1 LISLVNYIL
10 LIYRI
15 IMQSKIGGAKPRNNK
30 PKSASKRKDNN
41 SAKAKSKKSSKIKQK
56 TSNKNTRKRKRRS
69 QPKIKEIDSMW
80 NTIFNRVVDENP
92 DVENEIKPVLPVEQT
107 TEGIK
112 PVVIV
117 LIHAEW
123 CGHCK
128 TLQPEWDIMENSL
141 SDNEKQN
148 ITFEVIESAE
158 LDNKLPIVSQKYM
171 NGKPLTHAGFPTIGN
186 IQDGEFQQYGG
197 GRTSNDLL
205 DWIRGLLTSVRNV
218 TA

>member
-1 LISLVNYIL
+1 
-10 LIYRI
+10 
-15 IMQSKIGGAKPRNNK
+15 MQSKLGGAKPRNNK
-30 PKSASKRKDNN
+30 PKSASKRKHNN
-41 SAKAKSKKSSKIKQK
+41 SVKAKSKKSSKMK
-56 TSNKNTRKRKRRS
+56 KNTSKSSTKKRKRKS

-80 NTIFNRVVDENP
+80 NTIFNQVVNDTP
-92 DVENEIKPVLPVEQT
+92 LVENEIKPVVPIEQT

-128 TLQPEWDIMENSL
+128 TLQPEWEIMEKSL

-148 ITFEVIESAE
+148 IAFEVIEHAE
-158 LDNKLPIVSQKYM
+158 LDNKLPIVSNKYM
-171 NGKPLTHAGFPTIGN
+171 NGKTLTHGGFPTIGN
-186 IQDGEFQQYGG
+186 IQNGEFLQYGG

-205 DWIRGLLTSVRNV
+205 DWIRELISKIQKM
-218 TA
+218 

>member
-15 IMQSKIGGAKPRNNK
+15 IMQSKFGGAKPRNSK
-30 PKSASKRKDNN
+30 PKSVPKRQNN
-41 SAKAKSKKSSKIKQK
+41 SAKAKSKPKSSKKSK
-56 TSNKNTRKRKRRS
+56 SKPKKNTSKRNTKKRKRKS

-80 NTIFNRVVDENP
+80 NTIIKTVVNDPPIEDN
-92 DVENEIKPVLPVEQT
+92 VVNPVLPVEQT
-107 TEGIK
+107 ADGIK

-128 TLQPEWDIMENSL
+128 TLQPEWDIMEKSL

-148 ITFEVIESAE
+148 VAFEVIESAE
-158 LDNKLPIVSQKYM
+158 LDNKLPLVSQKYM
-171 NGKPLTHAGFPTIGN
+171 NGNALTHAGFPTIGN
-186 IQDGEFQQYGG
+186 IQNGEFQQYGG

-205 DWIRGLLTSVRNV
+205 DWIRGLLPKL
-218 TA
+218 

>member
-1 LISLVNYIL
+1 
-10 LIYRI
+10 
-15 IMQSKIGGAKPRNNK
+15 MQSKIGGAKPRINK
-30 PKSASKRKDNN
+30 PKSKSKN

-56 TSNKNTRKRKRRS
+56 TSKSNTKKRKKRN

-80 NTIFNRVVDENP
+80 NTIINKAVNDTP
-92 DVENEIKPVLPVEQT
+92 IVENEIKPVLPVEQT
-107 TEGIK
+107 IEGIK

-123 CGHCK
+123 CGHCR
-128 TLQPEWDIMENSL
+128 TLQPEWDIMEKSL

-148 ITFEVIESAE
+148 IAFEVIEHAE

-171 NGKPLTHAGFPTIGN
+171 NGKSLTHAGFPTIGN
-186 IQDGEFQQYGG
+186 IQNGEFQQYGG

-205 DWIRGLLTSVRNV
+205 DWIRGLLPKL
-218 TA
+218 

>member
-1 LISLVNYIL
+1 
-10 LIYRI
+10 
-15 IMQSKIGGAKPRNNK
+15 MQSKIGGAKPRINK
-30 PKSASKRKDNN
+30 PKSKSKN
-41 SAKAKSKKSSKIKQK
+41 SAKAKSKKSSKINQK
-56 TSNKNTRKRKRRS
+56 TSKNNTNKRKRRS

-80 NTIFNRVVDENP
+80 NTIIKTVVNDTP
-92 DVENEIKPVLPVEQT
+92 LVENEIKPVLPVEQT
-107 TEGIK
+107 TEDIK

-128 TLQPEWDIMENSL
+128 TLQPEWDIMEKSL

-148 ITFEVIESAE
+148 IAFEVIEHAE

-171 NGKPLTHAGFPTIGN
+171 NGKSLTHAGFPTIGN
-186 IQDGEFQQYGG
+186 IQNGEFQQYGG

-205 DWIRGLLTSVRNV
+205 DWIRGLLPKL
-218 TA
+218 

>member
-1 LISLVNYIL
+1 
-10 LIYRI
+10 
-15 IMQSKIGGAKPRNNK
+15 MQSKIGGAKPRINK
-30 PKSASKRKDNN
+30 PKSKSKN

-56 TSNKNTRKRKRRS
+56 TSKSNTKKRKRRS

-80 NTIFNRVVDENP
+80 NTIFNQVVNDTP
-92 DVENEIKPVLPVEQT
+92 LVENEIKPVLPIEQT

-117 LIHAEW
+117 LIHAKW

-128 TLQPEWDIMENSL
+128 TLQPEWDIMEKSL

-148 ITFEVIESAE
+148 IAFEVIEHAD
-158 LDNKLPIVSQKYM
+158 LDNKLPIVSKKYM
-171 NGKPLTHAGFPTIGN
+171 NGKTLTHAGFPTIGN
-186 IQDGEFQQYGG
+186 IENGEFIQYGG

-205 DWIRGLLTSVRNV
+205 DWIRELISKIQKM
-218 TA
+218 

>member
-1 LISLVNYIL
+1 
-10 LIYRI
+10 
-15 IMQSKIGGAKPRNNK
+15 MQSKLGGAKPRNNK
-30 PKSASKRKDNN
+30 PKSASNRKHNN
-41 SAKAKSKKSSKIKQK
+41 SVKAKSKKSSKMK
-56 TSNKNTRKRKRRS
+56 KNTSKSSTKKRKRRS
-69 QPKIKEIDSMW
+69 QPKIKEIDTMW
-80 NTIFNRVVDENP
+80 NTIINKVVNDTP
-92 DVENEIKPVLPVEQT
+92 LVENEIKPVLPVEQT

-148 ITFEVIESAE
+148 IAFEVIESAE
-158 LDNKLPIVSQKYM
+158 LDNKLPIVSKKYM
-171 NGKPLTHAGFPTIGN
+171 NGKTLTHAGFPTIGN
-186 IQDGEFQQYGG
+186 IQNGEFLQYGG

-205 DWIRGLLTSVRNV
+205 DWIRGLLPKI
-218 TA
+218 

>member
-15 IMQSKIGGAKPRNNK
+15 IMQSKLGGAKPRNSK
-30 PKSASKRKDNN
+30 PKSASKRKDN
-41 SAKAKSKKSSKIKQK
+41 SANAKSKPKSSKKSKSKIKK
-56 TSNKNTRKRKRRS
+56 PTSNSNTKKRKRKS

-80 NTIFNRVVDENP
+80 NTIIKTVVNDPPIEEN
-92 DVENEIKPVLPVEQT
+92 VVKPVLPVEQT
-107 TEGIK
+107 ADGIK

-128 TLQPEWDIMENSL
+128 TLQPEWDIMEKSL
-141 SDNEKQN
+141 SDNEKDK
-148 ITFEVIESAE
+148 IAFEVIESAE
-158 LDNKLPIVSQKYM
+158 LDNKLPLVSQKYM
-171 NGKPLTHAGFPTIGN
+171 NGNALTHAGFPTIGN
-186 IQDGEFQQYGG
+186 IQNGEFQQYGG

-205 DWIRGLLTSVRNV
+205 DWIRGLLPKL
-218 TA
+218 

>member
-1 LISLVNYIL
+1 
-10 LIYRI
+10 
-15 IMQSKIGGAKPRNNK
+15 MQSKIGGAKQRINK
-30 PKSASKRKDNN
+30 PKSKSKN

-56 TSNKNTRKRKRRS
+56 TSKSNTKKRKKRS

-80 NTIFNRVVDENP
+80 NTIINKAVNDTP
-92 DVENEIKPVLPVEQT
+92 IVENEIKPVLPVEQT
-107 TEGIK
+107 IEGIK

-123 CGHCK
+123 CGHCR
-128 TLQPEWDIMENSL
+128 TLQPEWDIMEKSL

-148 ITFEVIESAE
+148 IAFEVIEHAE

-171 NGKPLTHAGFPTIGN
+171 NGKSLTHAGFPTIGN
-186 IQDGEFQQYGG
+186 IQNGEFQQYGG

-205 DWIRGLLTSVRNV
+205 DWIRGLLPKL
-218 TA
+218 

>member
-1 LISLVNYIL
+1 
-10 LIYRI
+10 
-15 IMQSKIGGAKPRNNK
+15 MQSKIGDAKPRINK
-30 PKSASKRKDNN
+30 HKSKSKN

-56 TSNKNTRKRKRRS
+56 TSKSNTKKRKRRS
-69 QPKIKEIDSMW
+69 QPKINEIDSMW
-80 NTIFNRVVDENP
+80 NTIFNRVVNDNP
-92 DVENEIKPVLPVEQT
+92 DVENAIKPVQSVENN
-107 TEGIK
+107 EDIK

-128 TLQPEWDIMENSL
+128 TLQPEWAIMENSL
-141 SDNEKQN
+141 SDNEKKN
-148 ITFEVIESAE
+148 IAFEIIESAE

-171 NGKPLTHAGFPTIGN
+171 NGTALTHSGFPTIGN
-186 IQDGEFQQYGG
+186 IHNGEFQQYGG

-205 DWIRGLLTSVRNV
+205 DWVRGLLSKVQNI

>member
-1 LISLVNYIL
+1 
-10 LIYRI
+10 
-15 IMQSKIGGAKPRNNK
+15 MQSKIGGAKPRINK
-30 PKSASKRKDNN
+30 PKSKSKNN
-41 SAKAKSKKSSKIKQK
+41 AKSKSKKSSKIKQK
-56 TSNKNTRKRKRRS
+56 TSKNNTKKRKRRRS

-80 NTIFNRVVDENP
+80 NTIFNRVVNDNP
-92 DVENEIKPVLPVEQT
+92 VVENDIKPVLPVEQT

-128 TLQPEWDIMENSL
+128 TLQPEWEIMEKSL

-148 ITFEVIESAE
+148 IAFEVIEHAE
-158 LDNKLPIVSQKYM
+158 LDNKLPIVSNKYM
-171 NGKPLTHAGFPTIGN
+171 NGTQLTHAGFPTIGN
-186 IQDGEFQQYGG
+186 IENGEFKQYGG

-205 DWIRGLLTSVRNV
+205 DWIRGLLPKT
-218 TA
+218 

>member
-1 LISLVNYIL
+1 
-10 LIYRI
+10 
-15 IMQSKIGGAKPRNNK
+15 MQSKIGGAKPRNNK
-30 PKSASKRKDNN
+30 PKSASKRKYNN

-56 TSNKNTRKRKRRS
+56 TSKSNTKKRKKRS

-80 NTIFNRVVDENP
+80 NTIINKAVNDTP
-92 DVENEIKPVLPVEQT
+92 IVENEIKPILPVEQT
-107 TEGIK
+107 IEGIK

-123 CGHCK
+123 CGHCR
-128 TLQPEWDIMENSL
+128 TLQPEWDIMEKSL

-148 ITFEVIESAE
+148 IAFEVIEHAE

-171 NGKPLTHAGFPTIGN
+171 NGKSLTHAGFPTIGN
-186 IQDGEFQQYGG
+186 IQNGEFQQYGG

-205 DWIRGLLTSVRNV
+205 DWIRGLLPKL
-218 TA
+218 

>member
-1 LISLVNYIL
+1 
-10 LIYRI
+10 
-15 IMQSKIGGAKPRNNK
+15 MQSKIGGAKPKINK
-30 PKSASKRKDNN
+30 LKSKSKN

-56 TSNKNTRKRKRRS
+56 TSKSNTKKRKKRS

-80 NTIFNRVVDENP
+80 NTIFNRVVNDNP
-92 DVENEIKPVLPVEQT
+92 VVEDTIKPVLPVEQT
-107 TEGIK
+107 TEEIK

-128 TLQPEWDIMENSL
+128 TLQPEWDVMEKSL

-148 ITFEVIESAE
+148 IAFEVIEHAD
-158 LDNKLPIVSQKYM
+158 LDNKLPIVSKKYM
-171 NGKPLTHAGFPTIGN
+171 NGNTLTHSGFPTIGN
-186 IQDGEFQQYGG
+186 IHNGEFLQYGG

-205 DWIRGLLTSVRNV
+205 DWIRGLISKVQNV

>member
-1 LISLVNYIL
+1 
-10 LIYRI
+10 
-15 IMQSKIGGAKPRNNK
+15 MQSKIGGVKSRNS
-30 PKSASKRKDNN
+30 KSKDVSKSKSKN

-56 TSNKNTRKRKRRS
+56 TSKSNTKKRKRRS
-69 QPKIKEIDSMW
+69 QPKIKEIDTMW
-80 NTIFNRVVDENP
+80 NTIINKVVNDTP
-92 DVENEIKPVLPVEQT
+92 LVENEIKPVLPVEQT

-128 TLQPEWDIMENSL
+128 TLQPEWDMMENSL

-148 ITFEVIESAE
+148 IAFEVIESAD
-158 LDNKLPIVSQKYM
+158 LDNKLPIVSKKYM

-186 IQDGEFQQYGG
+186 IQNGEFQQYGG

-205 DWIRGLLTSVRNV
+205 DWIRGLLPKL
-218 TA
+218 